1 MELYTYKSL
10 VNLYDKGVESV
21 KSGNSDAFE
30 IEFTKAAG
38 YAADFID
45 RSEAINKTLTLN
57 GTIEDGM
64 EDTITAAYLGD
75 KTQTAKQRKDQ
86 LFKMLSS
93 YLLINTYNA
102 AVMVLQ
108 ERNAEEEP
116 VIRLQNGNLILSFR
130 SPSLNREIRFDIIRE
145 VRKLM
150 NNNFKFTDDSVLFSL
165 APLGTVIIEKVLK
178 KM

>member
-10 VNLYDKGVESV
+10 IEKYNSGVESL
-21 KSGNSDAFE
+21 KSGTTDALE
-30 IEFTKAAG
+30 IELTKAAG

-45 RSEAINKTLTLN
+45 RSEAINKPLTLN
-57 GTIEDGM
+57 GTIEEGM

-75 KTQTAKQRKDQ
+75 KTQTAKQRKEQ

-93 YLLINTYNA
+93 YLLFNTYNA

-108 ERNAEEEP
+108 EKNAEEPP
-116 VIRLQNGNLILSFR
+116 VIRLLNGNLVPAFH
-130 SPSLNREIRFDIIRE
+130 SPSLNRGIRFDIIRE

-165 APLGTVIIEKVLK
+165 APLGTVIVEKVLK
-178 KM
+178 KL